1 MDAAV
6 EIREA
11 RSETEEADA
20 AELMA
25 AYLSWGAQQLRE
37 QYDIDEA
44 PADPTQVRSGLDAYR
59 APGGC
64 LLIAYSGGR
73 PVGVGALRQLPDGA
87 AEIKRMYVIPEARS
101 LGIGSGLLDRLLESA
116 TETGATTVRLDTAE
130 FMSAAHGLYRSRGF
144 TDRPPYEGTEI
155 PTHLHQH
162 WLFFERDLGPRAYGA
177 R

>member
-11 RSETEEADA
+11 RSESEETDA

-25 AYLSWGAQQLRE
+25 AYLRWGARQLRE
-37 QYDIDEA
+37 HYGIDEA
-44 PADPTQVRSGLDAYR
+44 PADPTHVRAGLDAYR
-59 APGGC
+59 APRGC
-64 LLIAYSGGR
+64 LLVAYSGGR
-73 PVGVGALRQLPDGA
+73 PVGVGALRKLAEGTT
-87 AEIKRMYVIPEARS
+87 EIKRMYVVPEARS

-116 TETGATTVRLDTAE
+116 TEMGATTVLLDTAG

-144 TDRPPYEGTEI
+144 VERPPYEGTEI
-155 PTHLHQH
+155 PASLHEH
-162 WLFFERDLGPRAYGA
+162 WLFFERELGARAYGA